1 MVACEGTFGAAVAA
15 KSALEL
21 LAHFVTG
28 GGEAKFDPFSDAMRC
43 NYTQLTRKIN
53 QEPLYDHLCGVVK
66 LREDADVE
74 RVKTLCTDVLK
85 VVLRCEEFRMP
96 VQVGSDEEIL
106 VGRFSEEDFKE
117 PRRAVGNWCRV
128 SYQLDYDDWIWP
140 GSGKRVDHTMSWSGV
155 SSVRLTQLGFSEVW
169 AHDSPATVEVGALLN
184 VLGAQLKELE
194 KGTEKQR
201 CCRAIDSLLRTT
213 CVTAHLNNFVAIGAI
228 VRELHLTVE
237 RLIVLDGRSTEEE
250 NNLDILADDLDYAL
264 NDFRK
269 TVHGVLSSFAHPG
282 WLIRTELL
290 QFLFDPSS
298 KEQALFLTAK
308 YTPRKFALVRPV
320 DGSRTSVSVQPLPAS
335 MPLRESH
342 WRILGTRYPE
352 AVRESLRLG
361 NDTTQPGE
369 AFTVPFEAFELCRRA
384 LEELL

>member
-1 MVACEGTFGAAVAA
+1 
-15 KSALEL
+15 
-21 LAHFVTG
+21 
-28 GGEAKFDPFSDAMRC
+28 
-43 NYTQLTRKIN
+43 
-53 QEPLYDHLCGVVK
+53 
-66 LREDADVE
+66 
-74 RVKTLCTDVLK
+74 
-85 VVLRCEEFRMP
+85 
-96 VQVGSDEEIL
+96 
-106 VGRFSEEDFKE
+106 
-117 PRRAVGNWCRV
+117 
-128 SYQLDYDDWIWP
+128 
-140 GSGKRVDHTMSWSGV
+140 
-155 SSVRLTQLGFSEVW
+155 
-169 AHDSPATVEVGALLN
+169 LN

-201 CCRAIDSLLRTT
+201 CYRAIDSLLRTT
-213 CVTAHLNNFVAIGAI
+213 CITAHLNNFVAIGAI
-228 VRELHLTVE
+228 VRELHLTLE

-290 QFLFDPSS
+290 QLLFDPSS
-298 KEQALFLTAK
+298 KEQALFLTGK
-308 YTPRKFALVRPV
+308 YAPQKFARVVPV

-352 AVRESLRLG
+352 AIQESLRLG

-384 LEELL
+384 LEGLL